1 MNQSKTK
8 SMVTLIALFSIV
20 LMFALF
26 VVSVVEIRQCYKLE
40 QRISS
45 QERQIEELQ
54 NAKDYY
60 ESKLNQ
66 DNGYSDG
73 DFVFEEE

>member
-1 MNQSKTK
+1 MI
-8 SMVTLIALFSIV
+8 TLVALCCIV
-20 LMFALF
+20 LVF
-26 VVSVVEIRQCYKLE
+26 VLLVASVVEIRQCYKLE
-40 QRISS
+40 QRIAS

-66 DNGYSDG
+66 NDAYEDG

>member
-1 MNQSKTK
+1 MNQSRTK
-8 SMVTLIALFSIV
+8 SLVTLVALCTIALVFV
-20 LMFALF
+20 LL
-26 VVSVVEIRQCYKLE
+26 VVSVIEIKKCYDYK
-40 QRISS
+40 QRITS

-54 NAKDYY
+54 NAKDFY

-66 DNGYSDG
+66 DNQYVDG